1 MSTNLGQIA
10 QELARTNPWWRRQ
23 DWQDSDADLHTVRS
37 ASLNYRSGA
46 LSDLEPGNLYI
57 LRGPRRVG
65 KTVAVKQAIEDL
77 MDQGVPGTC
86 IVRVAADGWD
96 AKDIRNLPRI
106 PGLPP
111 IPAGQTR
118 YWFVDEISA
127 VKGEWA
133 EEIKW
138 LRDNDLDFQS
148 STVVLTGSN
157 ARSLSEAIGALAGRR
172 GRGMGRDKNRT
183 LLPMGFSTF
192 VKLVGDPSIPV
203 GIQIPLADLRSITA
217 TNAYQT
223 LIPWLDD
230 LVRLWEMYILYGGF
244 PRSVVAAA
252 VGAAIPSDFV
262 DDLFDVVSA
271 DAFKASNLGMSA
283 EMALLERLWESM
295 GTPANLSNVARTVG
309 TSRPTVVRHVEY
321 LRDSF
326 LLWQCPQK
334 DARGWVPF
342 PGSRDKI
349 YAIDPLI
356 ARMAHLRNPARQDID
371 PTILTEMQLGLAIIR
386 RVTKNQGVPV
396 DDLLFYY
403 RTPTANEIDFVS
415 DLLMGTAVE
424 GKYCEGTGWKRAART
439 VNSSSWKGLM
449 ITRNYLDTSSA
460 DAWAVPACLLTL
472 VLDS

>member
-10 QELARTNPWWRRQ
+10 QELSKTNPWWRKQ
-23 DWQDSDADLHTVRS
+23 DWQDSDTDLHAVR
-37 ASLNYRSGA
+37 AGSLNYQSEA

-65 KTVAVKQAIEDL
+65 KTVAVKQAIENL
-77 MDQGVPGTC
+77 MEQGVPGPC

-111 IPAGQTR
+111 VPTGHTR
-118 YWFVDEISA
+118 YWFIDEISG

-133 EEIKW
+133 EQIKW
-138 LRDNDLDFQS
+138 LRDNDTEFKS

-157 ARSLSEAIGALAGRR
+157 ARSLSEAIGVLAGRR
-172 GRGMGRDKNRT
+172 GTGRGRDKDRT
-183 LLPMGFSTF
+183 LLPIGFATF
-192 VKLVGDPSIPV
+192 VKLVGDPSIPT
-203 GIQIPLADLRSITA
+203 GNQIPLADLRSSFA
-217 TNAYQT
+217 SNAYQG

-244 PRSVVAAA
+244 PRAVTAAA
-252 VGAAIPSDFV
+252 AGAPIPSDFV

-271 DAFKASNLGMSA
+271 DAFKASHLGMSA
-283 EMALLERLWESM
+283 EIALLERLWESM
-295 GTPANLSNVARTVG
+295 GTPANLNNVAQTVG
-309 TSRPTVVRHVEY
+309 TSRATVVRHVEY

-326 LLWQCPQK
+326 LLWHCPQK
-334 DARGWVPF
+334 DANGWVSF

-356 ARMAHLRNPARQDID
+356 ARMAHLRNPARKDID

-386 RVTKNQGVPV
+386 KMTKTQGVPV
-396 DDLLFYY
+396 DDFLFYH
-403 RTPTANEIDFVS
+403 RTPTAKELDFVS

-424 GKYCEGTGWKRAART
+424 GKYCEGTGWKREART
-439 VNSSSWKGLM
+439 VNSSSWKGLL

-460 DAWAVPACLLTL
+460 DAWAVPACFLTL
-472 VLDS
+472 LIDT